1 MNTKNKMPSHLVQTN
16 RQRTMVRLP
25 SVVGFKK
32 DDLVAVPTGETM
44 KVGSLLMRDKGREKR
59 ELLMTDRSGGQPVS
73 PITGGGNVF
82 H

>member
-25 SVVGFKK
+25 SVVGFAEG
-32 DDLVAVPTGETM
+32 DLVVVPTGETM

>member
-1 MNTKNKMPSHLVQTN
+1 MNTKNKMPSHLVQSN
-16 RQRTMVRLP
+16 RSRTMVRLP
-25 SVVGFKK
+25 SAVGFLEG
-32 DDLVAVPTGETM
+32 DLCVVPTGETM

-59 ELLMTDRSGGQPVS
+59 ELLMTDRCGGQPVS

>member
-1 MNTKNKMPSHLVQTN
+1 MNTKNKMPSHLVQSN

-44 KVGSLLMRDKGREKR
+44 HVGSLLLRDKGREKR
-59 ELLMTDRSGGQPVS
+59 ELLMTDRCGGQPVS